1 MTARYVWDDLPRAVR
16 RGVESVVGTVV
27 GAESPDT
34 SCHTS
39 PFVAAPATAEGGRA
53 FAKGAPIGDTDAAE
67 GLRREAVVSPIV
79 GRFAATLLG
88 EIAVDGWRVL
98 VFEYVDGAHLD
109 LSPGSD
115 ELGVLAETLEDVQT
129 IDPPFGVELPT
140 LAERWEKYL
149 TGDERSL
156 LVGDA
161 LLHTDLVPE
170 NLLIRYAGYGRRL
183 YLLDWGR
190 AAIGPAWAEYA
201 GLYDRLL
208 VRGHTPES
216 ARAWLNRFPVWR
228 HAGRAALC
236 AFVAARQRQEIDL
249 MGDKA
254 AAPGV
259 ARWATL
265 LDE

>member
-1 MTARYVWDDLPRAVR
+1 MSARCTWDELPRAVR
-16 RGVESVVGTVV
+16 RRVESVVGSVV
-27 GAESPDT
+27 GAVSPET
-34 SCHTS
+34 FYTS
-39 PFVAAPATAEGGRA
+39 PFVATLATAEGGRA
-53 FAKGAPIGDTDAAE
+53 FAKGAPVGDSEAAE
-67 GLRREAVVSPIV
+67 GLRREAVVSPV
-79 GRFAATLLG
+79 LGRFAAPLLG
-88 EIAVDGWRVL
+88 DLVVDGWRVL
-98 VFEYVDGAHLD
+98 VFEYVEGTHVD

-115 ELGVLAETLEDVQT
+115 ELDVLAQTLEDVQT
-129 IDPPFGVELPT
+129 IDPPYGIELPA

-156 LVGDA
+156 LAGDA
-161 LLHTDLVPE
+161 LVHTDLVSE
-170 NLLIRYAGYGRRL
+170 NLMIRYAGYGRRL

-208 VRGHTPES
+208 LGGHSPES
-216 ARAWLNRFPVWR
+216 ARAWLGRFHAWR
-228 HAGRAALC
+228 HAGRAALG
-236 AFVAARQRQEIDL
+236 AFVAARQRQEVDL
-249 MGDKA
+249 LGDKA